1 MSDSRPFVI
10 ATDST
15 SDLPLK
21 YLEENDIPFISLT
34 FNIDGADRKD
44 DLGKTVDYKAFY
56 ARMREGSPA
65 TTAQIT
71 MNEFITFFEPMLQK
85 GLDVIYI
92 GFSSGLSGTFESS
105 VMAQRELAP
114 KYPQARLTVI
124 DSRCASMGEGLLVY
138 LAAEKKKAGASYD
151 EVVKWAEE
159 NKLKL
164 NHWFTVDDLHHLHRG
179 GRVSATSAI
188 IGTILKIKPILNVN
202 NEGKLIPMEKSAG
215 RKHALKRL
223 VELMEENAV
232 DPGSQTV
239 FVSHGDSAEDAEYV
253 ANLVREKFGVKNIM
267 INYIGPV
274 IGSHSGPG
282 TIALFF
288 MGRQR

>member
-1 MSDSRPFVI
+1 MSDSSPFII

-15 SDLPLK
+15 SDLPYK
-21 YLEENDIPFISLT
+21 YLEDNHIPFIPLT
-34 FNIDGADRKD
+34 FNIQGVDKKD
-44 DLGKTVDYKAFY
+44 DMGRTIDYKDFY
-56 ARMREGSPA
+56 SKMREGEPT

-71 MNEFITFFEPMLQK
+71 MHEFISFFEPILQK
-85 GLDVIYI
+85 GQDFIYI

-105 VMAQRELAP
+105 VMAQRELVA
-114 KYPQARLTVI
+114 KYPQRKLTVI
-124 DSRCASMGEGLLVY
+124 DSRCASMGEGLLVH
-138 LAAEKKKAGASYD
+138 LAVEKKKGGASYD
-151 EVVKWAEE
+151 EVVKWTED

-188 IGTILKIKPILNVN
+188 IGSILKIKPILNVN
-202 NEGKLIPMEKSAG
+202 NDGKLIPMEKATG

-223 VELMEENAV
+223 AELMEENAV
-232 DPGSQTV
+232 DPSSQTI
-239 FVSHGDSAEDAEYV
+239 FISHGDSVEDAEYV
-253 ANLVREKFGVKNIM
+253 ASLVRERFGVENIM
-267 INYIGPV
+267 INFIGPV

-288 MGRQR
+288 MGKNR